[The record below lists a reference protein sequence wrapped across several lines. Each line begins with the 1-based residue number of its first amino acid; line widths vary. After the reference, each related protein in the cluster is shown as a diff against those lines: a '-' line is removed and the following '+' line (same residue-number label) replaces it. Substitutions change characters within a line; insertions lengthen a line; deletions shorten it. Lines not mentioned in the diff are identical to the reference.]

1 MGSFMMP
8 SGVELPLF
16 GIPSEVAGGGSGE
29 PETTRIQDAIVLVTP
44 PELFTD
50 HVSAA
55 SRGRALLFDSDALV
69 QQVEADPRL
78 AGYVTSITPVET
90 RAAHQ
95 AADALTQLRIAVF
108 EAAVAFVIALVAG
121 LSLAV
126 SHGKLRGQRIFVR
139 HLHGGNPLA
148 SYRLLLALE
157 VVLALGVLV
166 WIPWQ
171 ILQLRSEHDAML
183 AMGGGLGAA
192 PGLRAVDLLPG
203 LLVVLVVSGGMC
215 GTLC

>member
-1 MGSFMMP
+1 MP

-108 EAAVAFVIALVAG
+108 EAAVAFEIG
-121 LSLAV
+121 
-126 SHGKLRGQRIFVR
+126 
-139 HLHGGNPLA
+139 
-148 SYRLLLALE
+148 
-157 VVLALGVLV
+157 
-166 WIPWQ
+166 
-171 ILQLRSEHDAML
+171 
-183 AMGGGLGAA
+183 
-192 PGLRAVDLLPG
+192 RAHV
-203 LLVVLVVSGGMC
+203 
-215 GTLC
+215 